1 MFKGSVET
9 CCSLLF
15 APSLVVGPIHCQAC
29 SDTPCARSCSNLLP
43 YLMDRGYNLH
53 VTEASS

>member
-1 MFKGSVET
+1 
-9 CCSLLF
+9 
-15 APSLVVGPIHCQAC
+15 LVVGPIHCQAC